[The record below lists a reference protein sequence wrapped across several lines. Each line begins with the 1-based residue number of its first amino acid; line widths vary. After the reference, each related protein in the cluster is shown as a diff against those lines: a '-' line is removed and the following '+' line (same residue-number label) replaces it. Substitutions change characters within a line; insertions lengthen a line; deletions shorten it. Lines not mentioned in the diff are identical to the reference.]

1 MKNMD
6 PFGVI
11 NYMQINADD
20 IILID
25 ENNYIHNIV
34 KKKIIII
41 HL

>member
-1 MKNMD
+1 MD

-20 IILID
+20 IILIA

-34 KKKIIII
+34 NTNIIII